1 MIIQAAPYFQ
11 RRFAANAT
19 ILRYFQASYLV
30 FFATTM
36 FLTTVYLNSQRQQ
49 PLYTQRLWKA
59 LCGYVVV
66 ASLLMLSAFETFHV
80 RAELYYPFTLIM
92 VVMTGMANGLSQN
105 AAFAFAAGFGRTEYA
120 PAVMTG
126 EALAGFIPSSI
137 GKSIVPPAICKSL
150 MTSRNHLSTRLSHRI
165 FRCRR
170 HREFPGVLLDNR
182 ILLLGSSSRSRILGG
197 TGFPNSPQRSAATIQ
212 SL

>member
-1 MIIQAAPYFQ
+1 MQRSMIIQAAPYFQ
-11 RRFAANAT
+11 RRFAANAA

-36 FLTTVYLNSQRQQ
+36 FLTTIYLNRQREQ
-49 PLYTQRLWKA
+49 PMYTHRLWRA
-59 LCGYVVV
+59 LCGYVAV
-66 ASLLMLSAFETFHV
+66 ATLLMVSAIDMFYV
-80 RAELYYPFTLIM
+80 RAEFYYPFTLIM

-137 GKSIVPPAICKSL
+137 GMYL
-150 MTSRNHLSTRLSHRI
+150 HH
-165 FRCRR
+165 
-170 HREFPGVLLDNR
+170 
-182 ILLLGSSSRSRILGG
+182 
-197 TGFPNSPQRSAATIQ
+197 
-212 SL
+212 